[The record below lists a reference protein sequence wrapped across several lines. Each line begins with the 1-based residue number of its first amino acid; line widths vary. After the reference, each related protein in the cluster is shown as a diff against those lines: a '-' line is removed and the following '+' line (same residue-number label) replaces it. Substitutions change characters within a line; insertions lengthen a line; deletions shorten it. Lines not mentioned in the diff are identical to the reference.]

1 MMKQRYHLAQQQ
13 ASRAWIVASALE
25 TFIQKCQNNRVDAI
39 HQLTERISRATFS
52 DTIPETT
59 AAPPRKTVSEI
70 SLPEIP
76 HTKQKQSQA
85 AQHSSTSSVSNR
97 NSNNNNSPTKRT
109 KSSSFSKTTKGKNR
123 KRTIEEMGSHP
134 APTTDSNS
142 SPPEDAPNTR
152 ARADSVAEAVSAK
165 MNPPTTETTVKV
177 TRAKRSRSMEDE
189 GANQNGGKRTRTL
202 DA

>member
-25 TFIQKCQNNRVDAI
+25 TLIQKYQNNRVDAI

-59 AAPPRKTVSEI
+59 AAPPRKTVSGI
-70 SLPEIP
+70 SLLEIP
-76 HTKQKQSQA
+76 HTKQPQSQP
-85 AQHSSTSSVSNR
+85 QHSSTSSSVSNR
-97 NSNNNNSPTKRT
+97 NANNNNSPTKRT
-109 KSSSFSKTTKGKNR
+109 KLSSFSKTTKGKNR

-142 SPPEDAPNTR
+142 LPAEDTTR

-165 MNPPTTETTVKV
+165 MNQPTNETTVKV